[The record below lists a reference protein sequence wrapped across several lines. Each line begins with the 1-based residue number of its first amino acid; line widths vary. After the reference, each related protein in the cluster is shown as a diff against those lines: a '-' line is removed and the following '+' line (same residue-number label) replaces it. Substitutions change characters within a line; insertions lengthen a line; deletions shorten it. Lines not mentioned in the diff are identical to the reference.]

1 MTETMLDELAA
12 ATSIDKETLREKNM
26 MTAEQCTPAVKES
39 GAIKDYNMPRIWR
52 ELGAK
57 AELDARKAA
66 VDRFNAENR
75 WKKRGVAMS
84 PMRCARSKMPG
95 AKCQEQNCAGL
106 TMTLLL
112 SGTA

>member
-1 MTETMLDELAA
+1 MLDELAA

-84 PMRCARSKMPG
+84 PMRCARI
-95 AKCQEQNCAGL
+95 CQEQNCAGL
-106 TMTLLL
+106 TVTLLL